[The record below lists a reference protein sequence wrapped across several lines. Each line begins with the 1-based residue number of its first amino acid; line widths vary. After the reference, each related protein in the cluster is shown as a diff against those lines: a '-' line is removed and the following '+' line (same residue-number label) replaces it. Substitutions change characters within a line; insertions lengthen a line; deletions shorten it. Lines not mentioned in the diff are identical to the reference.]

1 MSEPALHAI
10 YASVSRSAAQQAAAL
25 HLLLA
30 RTAADPDLALALAQ
44 IDPTDIKGPLDAAG
58 LRASLAEAEA
68 ERDMNAAL
76 AERHHRR
83 VLAGVALG
91 TSCACGHSAATHGP
105 RLTEDARLPCR
116 HGDCGCADL
125 GFS

>member
-1 MSEPALHAI
+1 MSESTLHATH
-10 YASVSRSAAQQAAAL
+10 ASVSRSAAEQAAAL
-25 HLLLA
+25 QLLLA
-30 RTAADPDLALALAQ
+30 RTSADPDLALALAQ
-44 IDPTDIKGPLDAAG
+44 IDTTEIKGPLDAAG
-58 LRASLAEAEA
+58 LRAALAEAEA

-83 VLAGVALG
+83 ALAGVPMG

-116 HGDCGCADL
+116 HDDCGCADL
-125 GFS
+125 VFS